1 MRYIGIDYGG
11 KRTGISLSDEMGKFA
26 FPHSVAPTGK
36 FFEILKELVEKEGV
50 GTIVVGDS
58 KDFDMKDNTIMV
70 EVNEFV
76 KRWKKETDVH
86 IELYPEFMT
95 SQMARRVADDDE
107 MHDARAAAL
116 ILQGY
121 LDSRD

>member
-1 MRYIGIDYGG
+1 MKHIGIDYGG

-26 FPHSVAPTGK
+26 FPHSVVPTRDLFNK
-36 FFEILKELVEKEGV
+36 LKDLVEKEEV
-50 GTIVVGDS
+50 MTIVIGDS
-58 KDFDMKDNTIMV
+58 KDFNMEDNTIMG
-70 EVNEFV
+70 EVNDFID
-76 KRWKKETDVH
+76 KWKKEGGVH

-95 SQMARRVADDDE
+95 SRMANRIVEEDD

-121 LDSRD
+121 LDSRG